1 MNWERQAQGP
11 PRDGTAPESVDALY
25 LRGREPEAL
34 AEFEGLAY
42 TDKPKMDSHRVER
55 RRQYCLRCN
64 QLMFEYYRS
73 PDGHFGLVETQG
85 PVFSRPDER
94 ELRCPACQAR
104 YRLLDRLNAM
114 GQPVERK

>member
-1 MNWERQAQGP
+1 MAMME
-11 PRDGTAPESVDALY
+11 TASVQ
-25 LRGREPEAL
+25 
-34 AEFEGLAY
+34 
-42 TDKPKMDSHRVER
+42 R

-73 PDGHFGLVETQG
+73 PDGHFGLVG
-85 PVFSRPDER
+85 PPQPVSGGEEPEVS
-94 ELRCPACQAR
+94 CPSCRAR

>member
-1 MNWERQAQGP
+1 M
-11 PRDGTAPESVDALY
+11 
-25 LRGREPEAL
+25 
-34 AEFEGLAY
+34 
-42 TDKPKMDSHRVER
+42 KDSPSVER

-73 PDGHFGLVETQG
+73 ADGHFGLVGVEG
-85 PVFSRPDER
+85 FDSGEANLAEH